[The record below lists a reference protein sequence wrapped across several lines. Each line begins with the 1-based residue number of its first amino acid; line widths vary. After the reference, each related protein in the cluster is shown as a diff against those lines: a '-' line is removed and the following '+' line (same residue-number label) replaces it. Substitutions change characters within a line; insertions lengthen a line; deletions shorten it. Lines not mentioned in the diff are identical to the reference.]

1 MITSKSYPLIQFW
14 HPLFENVMCNSMS
27 NHQMVDTTILQVC
40 FKLCTLVAFIEKR
53 KCEKFWSSITALEL
67 LRFKF
72 KPFFLKHGSI
82 CSGYFVLVYL
92 PHSFQTNHQKK
103 MKTTI
108 TNQNLMGNSK
118 ISSKLVSNQQKYQKH
133 KLNFLKCISL
143 GSV

>member
-1 MITSKSYPLIQFW
+1 MLSLYHFLGFILSFYDFIIFNFLKTFFESHLVNITFLYWLLEEIFIDQMITSKSYPLIQFW
-14 HPLFENVMCNSMS
+14 HPLFENIMCNSMS

-82 CSGYFVLVYL
+82 CSGYFVLVYFA
-92 PHSFQTNHQKK
+92 SF
-103 MKTTI
+103 
-108 TNQNLMGNSK
+108 L
-118 ISSKLVSNQQKYQKH
+118 LD
-133 KLNFLKCISL
+133 
-143 GSV
+143 